1 MKTLLIG
8 SSLLLAGFGTLAAEP
23 APVVK
28 DYGYFYNVPEH
39 KFDLS
44 QAPLQ
49 QQGYTVNPF

>member
-39 KFDLS
+39 KSDLS

-49 QQGYTVNPF
+49 HQGYTVNPF